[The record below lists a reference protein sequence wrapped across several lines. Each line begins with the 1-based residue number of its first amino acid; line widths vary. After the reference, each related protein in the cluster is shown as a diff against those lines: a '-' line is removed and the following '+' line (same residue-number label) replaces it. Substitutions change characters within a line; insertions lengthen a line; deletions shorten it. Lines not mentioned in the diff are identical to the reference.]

1 MSNIH
6 IVVNSDQLSKKVTT
20 RELLAIQ
27 AGGFSHEIVSA
38 MAKFCVDESGKE
50 IPKEKALEMLLDLTI
65 EELTEAA
72 GGFGQK
78 IENSVV
84 SPTNGSGSN

>member
-1 MSNIH
+1 
-6 IVVNSDQLSKKVTT
+6 
-20 RELLAIQ
+20 
-27 AGGFSHEIVSA
+27 

-65 EELTEAA
+65 EELTEAT

-78 IENSVV
+78 LENSVV
-84 SPTNGSGSN
+84 SPTSGSG